1 MINIE
6 NGDPILLTKAL
17 IKCRSVTPK
26 NDGAIEQLSHWLK
39 ELNFECNILK
49 FREEGTEDIVNL
61 WARIG
66 NDEGPALCFAGHT
79 DVVPEG
85 DSSNWSSD
93 PFAANEVDG
102 RIVGR
107 GATDM
112 KGAIASFV

>member
-66 NDEGPALCFAGHT
+66 NDEGPAPVSYTHLTLPTKA
-79 DVVPEG
+79 
-85 DSSNWSSD
+85 
-93 PFAANEVDG
+93 
-102 RIVGR
+102 
-107 GATDM
+107 
-112 KGAIASFV
+112 